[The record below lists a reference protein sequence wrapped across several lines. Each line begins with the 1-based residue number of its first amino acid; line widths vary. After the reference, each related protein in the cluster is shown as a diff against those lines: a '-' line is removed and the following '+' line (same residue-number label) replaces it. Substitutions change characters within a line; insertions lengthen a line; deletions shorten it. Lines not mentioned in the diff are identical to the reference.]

1 MDNRKAHAFGAPVEV
16 ACPAFSGLGANDPHV
31 AYPVGPDG
39 NLPGWYGG
47 NVDARAVSGNPGGQ
61 GFQGCWPAGYYV
73 CRRGQDWESSGHS
86 PFASGWSEATQGF
99 YRTGT
104 LHVILN
110 LVLDVTVSSR
120 GAFSDPYHSGY
131 ITMSR

>member
-1 MDNRKAHAFGAPVEV
+1 MFLYCNLIFSGGAP
-16 ACPAFSGLGANDPHV
+16 S
-31 AYPVGPDG
+31 
-39 NLPGWYGG
+39 
-47 NVDARAVSGNPGGQ
+47 SKISGGQ
-61 GFQGCWPAGYYV
+61 VGTFT
-73 CRRGQDWESSGHS
+73 
-86 PFASGWSEATQGF
+86 FASGWSEATQGF

-131 ITMSR
+131 ITMSH